1 MEGLGL
7 DELYAMLNDIA
18 NEGKTRHFV
27 KRYFNI
33 FIYSAPA
40 YEDLDGNGFR
50 VLSRHMII
58 HDESL

>member
-40 YEDLDGNGFR
+40 YEDLDGNGFQ
-50 VLSRHMII
+50 SPFQTY
-58 HDESL
+58 DYS